1 MMKAE
6 QVKEKALE
14 IYKKIG
20 KKTIIIFSAC
30 LVIAIA
36 VVLNFILWGAAEDT
50 SKQLAVDLSDLS
62 AVEGAAD
69 TAAADDGSGYFA
81 EMALSRTQARDEAI
95 EVLNGVINSES
106 AVDEMKAEAQ
116 SELNR
121 IAKDMEN
128 EANIESLVRSK
139 GFEECV
145 AVISGVQRE
154 CYRQIRR
161 HHAGADFAD
170 IGNRLRAGRNYPRKS
185 ENPRKLKT
193 VKHAGAQKN
202 CSPARLFLF
211 YLLTNTY
218 ERCII

>member
-1 MMKAE
+1 MKAE

-145 AVISGVQRE
+145 AVISGDSANVIVKSDGITQAQISQRSDIVYE
-154 CYRQIRR
+154 L
-161 HHAGADFAD
+161 AGIIPANLK
-170 IGNRLRAGRNYPRKS
+170 IL
-185 ENPRKLKT
+185 EN
-193 VKHAGAQKN
+193 
-202 CSPARLFLF
+202 
-211 YLLTNTY
+211 
-218 ERCII
+218 